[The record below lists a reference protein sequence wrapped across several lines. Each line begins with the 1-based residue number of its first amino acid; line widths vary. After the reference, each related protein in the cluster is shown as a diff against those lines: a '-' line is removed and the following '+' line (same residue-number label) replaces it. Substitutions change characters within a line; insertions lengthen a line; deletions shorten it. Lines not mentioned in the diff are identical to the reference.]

1 MKLLC
6 GAGGSIRQPAHF
18 CGVVGIKP
26 TYGRVSRYGLIA
38 YGSSLD
44 CVGPLAGC
52 VEDAALVLQAIAG
65 DHCCHSM
72 SLWLRLLRMAACPPI
87 QAGPICLYFISAHPC
102 TQTHIGA
109 GLWCHTLRLRKLAF
123 HAGRD
128 VLDAT
133 SSHLPVPDFT
143 QYLQSMDSFASR
155 PLQGKKIGVI
165 SETIGQGV
173 SPGVNA
179 AFSRAA
185 RHLESLGA
193 EVHEVCS
200 MIDHQKEA

>member
-1 MKLLC
+1 M
-6 GAGGSIRQPAHF
+6 
-18 CGVVGIKP
+18 VGIKP

-65 DHCCHSM
+65 DHYCLSM
-72 SLWLRLLRMAACPPI
+72 SLWLRLLCAAACLPLSQSPTL
-87 QAGPICLYFISAHPC
+87 LYYISAHACMQADIGSPPWW
-102 TQTHIGA
+102 HIF
-109 GLWCHTLRLRKLAF
+109 LLMILASC
-123 HAGRD
+123 AGRD
-128 VLDAT
+128 MLDAT

-143 QYLQSMDSFASR
+143 QGLQSMDSFASR
-155 PLQGKKIGVI
+155 PLQGKRIGAI

-173 SPGVNA
+173 SSGVNG
-179 AFSRAA
+179 AFSRAT

-193 EVHEVCS
+193 DVHEVCLFKLIS
-200 MIDHQKEA
+200 R